1 MVIDLHV
8 FYFSD
13 AQRGGRRNAYTA
25 SEHTNYYF
33 DVNSD
38 GFEEALDRLMLLF
51 LLAAIVIITI
61 LKVKFCVDVWF
72 LVQICSV
79 LY

>member
-1 MVIDLHV
+1 MLIDLHV

-13 AQRGGRRNAYTA
+13 AQHGGRTNAYTS
-25 SEHTNYYF
+25 SEHTNYFF

-61 LKVKFCVDVWF
+61 LNVEFRVDVWF